1 MQLTP
6 YEIFVDKIYAYH
18 LDRKFYVSRFSKH
31 LIFTHSSVK
40 SIKKMYS
47 VLLITAIV
55 DTKMRRDHIC
65 RLNTQIRNDSKSL
78 EFA

>member
-6 YEIFVDKIYAYH
+6 YEIFVDTIYAYH

-40 SIKKMYS
+40 SIKNVFCPTYHYYS
-47 VLLITAIV
+47 GHKNKTRSHMPIEYPDL
-55 DTKMRRDHIC
+55 K
-65 RLNTQIRNDSKSL
+65 
-78 EFA
+78 